1 MVETTMVST
10 TGGRLARHVG
20 GEYERNG
27 LRVIT
32 YGRPG
37 FGRSTRL
44 PGRSVACIAD
54 TLGLGSF
61 GVWSIR
67 RRPLRLGGG
76 GAAVAARLPDRVTRC
91 ATIVAGAPHD
101 AEGLDFFDG
110 LAWVGSQVSNADP

>member
-20 GEYERNG
+20 GEYERDG
-27 LRVIT
+27 LRVVT

-61 GVWSIR
+61 GVVGAS
-67 RRPLRLGGG
+67 GGG
-76 GAAVAARLPDRVTRC
+76 LYALAVAARRWRRGGPT
-91 ATIVAGAPHD
+91 G
-101 AEGLDFFDG
+101 
-110 LAWVGSQVSNADP
+110 